1 MNIFIYYLYG
11 AINVLGTLQ
20 SNKRQQPCHQD
31 LATWEMR
38 AGLLHLNDQGWIA
51 GGEDETYRIK
61 KKYSSPP
68 PRPPPP
74 FHCLWLMTVTFEVIC
89 IHIYSINIWQ
99 VVSSQAFLL
108 HLVERSPAS
117 RRPLAGQGQTSPESW
132 WPSRLACSGVPA
144 PVPQDSQRSDTAFIP
159 LLSSACRWEAAFC
172 RRLNEGIISH
182 LWDGAGMPQLP
193 CLECPPFC
201 FASQPTEVL
210 KKLH

>member
-68 PRPPPP
+68 SPP
-74 FHCLWLMTVTFEVIC
+74 FHCLWLVTVTFEVIW

-117 RRPLAGQGQTSPESW
+117 RRPLVFKVKLPLGLDGPAGLLVQVYLLRYPRTHKGVI
-132 WPSRLACSGVPA
+132 RLSFLCCH
-144 PVPQDSQRSDTAFIP
+144 
-159 LLSSACRWEAAFC
+159 LLADGRQLSA
-172 RRLNEGIISH
+172 EG
-182 LWDGAGMPQLP
+182 
-193 CLECPPFC
+193 
-201 FASQPTEVL
+201 
-210 KKLH
+210 

>member
-1 MNIFIYYLYG
+1 MYLALCSQIKDNSPATRIWQPERWELASFIWMIRAELLVG
-11 AINVLGTLQ
+11 RMRPTGLKKNT
-20 SNKRQQPCHQD
+20 
-31 LATWEMR
+31 ATP
-38 AGLLHLNDQGWIA
+38 
-51 GGEDETYRIK
+51 
-61 KKYSSPP
+61 SPA
-68 PRPPPP
+68 PPPP